1 MKQIHFILLRNEGL
15 VLKILIRHAHSP
27 WRPKPTN
34 LNIGDT
40 VMKQMDL
47 KIAIVGAGVGGLT
60 LALALREHGID
71 AQLYEQ
77 TEELREV
84 GAAVALSANATRF
97 YDRMGLRPD
106 FVKVCAEVP
115 GLIYRD
121 GRSGTVIGH
130 HRGTPSYREQFGGS
144 YWGIH
149 RADLQAVLSRAVGLE
164 RNKLSHR
171 LVDLVQHPDRVC
183 LSFDNGQRIDADL
196 VIGADGARSITRR
209 WMLGYDDALYSG
221 CSGFRGVVPAERMDL
236 LPDPET
242 IQFWVGPGGHLLHYP
257 IGDKGDQNFL
267 LVERHPSP
275 WPFRDWVMP
284 ASEGEQLR
292 LFKHWH
298 PAVVQM
304 ITAVP
309 ISQRWGLFHRPPL
322 GRWSKGRVTLIGD
335 AAHALVPHHG
345 QGANQSI
352 EDAVVLAAQLA
363 SAGPGNW
370 REAQEAYERLRR
382 GRTRKV
388 QYASIST
395 ADVLHLPD
403 GPAAQARNARLGAR
417 DSVLN
422 HLDWIHDFD
431 ALTEEPSERQGG
443 TWL

>member
-1 MKQIHFILLRNEGL
+1 MKH
-15 VLKILIRHAHSP
+15 H
-27 WRPKPTN
+27 
-34 LNIGDT
+34 
-40 VMKQMDL
+40 DL
-47 KIAIVGAGVGGLT
+47 KIAIVGAGIGGLT

-77 TEELREV
+77 TDELREV

-97 YDRMGLRPD
+97 YDRMGLRAQ
-106 FVKVCAEVP
+106 FEKVVAEVP
-115 GLIYRD
+115 GLVYRD
-121 GRSGTVIGH
+121 GRSGEVIGH
-130 HRGTPSYREQFGGS
+130 HRGTPDYRGQFGGS

-149 RADLQAVLSRAVGLE
+149 RADLQAILSSAVGLE
-164 RNKLSHR
+164 HIKLSHR
-171 LVDLVQHPDRVC
+171 LVDLTQHADHVE
-183 LSFDNGQRIDADL
+183 LTFQNGGRASADL
-196 VIGADGARSITRR
+196 VIGADGARSLTRR
-209 WMLGYDDALYSG
+209 WMLGYDDVLYSG

-257 IGDKGDQNFL
+257 IGDNGDQNFL

-275 WPFRDWVMP
+275 WPSRDWVMP
-284 ASEGEQLR
+284 ANEGEQLR
-292 LFKHWH
+292 QFRNWH

-304 ITAVP
+304 ISAVP

-352 EDAVVLAAQLA
+352 EDAVVLADQLA
-363 SAGPGNW
+363 KAGPGNW
-370 REAQEAYERLRR
+370 REAQESYERLRR

-403 GPAAQARNARLGAR
+403 GPAATERNARLGSR
-417 DSVLN
+417 EKVLH

-431 ALTEEPSERQGG
+431 ALSEEPNERQGG

>member
-1 MKQIHFILLRNEGL
+1 MEQL
-15 VLKILIRHAHSP
+15 
-27 WRPKPTN
+27 
-34 LNIGDT
+34 
-40 VMKQMDL
+40 DL
-47 KIAIVGAGVGGLT
+47 KIAIIGAGIGGLT

-77 TEELREV
+77 TDELREV

-97 YDRMGLRPD
+97 YEHMGLRAAFD
-106 FVKVCAEVP
+106 AVSAEIP
-115 GLIYRD
+115 ALIYRD
-121 GRSGTVIGH
+121 GRSGEVIGQ
-130 HRGTPSYREQFGGS
+130 HRGEPSYRQQFGGA
-144 YWGIH
+144 YWGVH
-149 RADLQAVLSRAVGLE
+149 RADLQAVLSDAVGLE
-164 RNKLSHR
+164 RIYLSHR
-171 LVDLVQHPDRVC
+171 LTDLVQHPDRVS
-183 LSFDNGQRIDADL
+183 LSFANGRHIDADL

-221 CSGFRGVVPAERMDL
+221 CSGFRGVVPAGLMDL
-236 LPDPET
+236 LPDPEA
-242 IQFWVGPGGHLLHYP
+242 IQFWVGPQGHLLHYP

-275 WPFRDWVMP
+275 WPSRDWVTP

-292 LFKHWH
+292 LFKDWH

-363 SAGPGNW
+363 KAGPGRW

-403 GPAAQARNARLGAR
+403 GPEAQARNARLRAR
-417 DSVLN
+417 DSLLH

-431 ALTEEPSERQGG
+431 ALAQEPTERQGG

>member
-1 MKQIHFILLRNEGL
+1 MEQLDF
-15 VLKILIRHAHSP
+15 
-27 WRPKPTN
+27 
-34 LNIGDT
+34 
-40 VMKQMDL
+40 
-47 KIAIVGAGVGGLT
+47 KIAIIGAGIGGLT

-77 TEELREV
+77 TDELREV

-97 YDRMGLRPD
+97 YDRMGLHAAFD
-106 FVKVCAEVP
+106 AVCAEIP
-115 GLIYRD
+115 ALIYRD
-121 GRSGTVIGH
+121 GRSGEVIGQ
-130 HRGTPSYREQFGGS
+130 HRGEPSYRQQFGGS
-144 YWGIH
+144 YWGVH
-149 RADLQAVLSRAVGLE
+149 RADLQAVLSNAVGLE
-164 RNKLSHR
+164 RINLSHR
-171 LVDLVQHPDRVC
+171 LTDLVQHPDRVR
-183 LSFDNGQRIDADL
+183 LSFANGRHIDADL

-221 CSGFRGVVPAERMDL
+221 CSGFRGVVPAGRMDL
-236 LPDPET
+236 LPDPEA
-242 IQFWVGPGGHLLHYP
+242 IQFWVGPQGHLLHYP
-257 IGDKGDQNFL
+257 IGGKGDQNFL

-275 WPFRDWVMP
+275 WPSRDWVTP

-292 LFKHWH
+292 LFKDWH

-304 ITAVP
+304 IMAVP

-363 SAGPGNW
+363 KAGPGRW

-403 GPAAQARNARLGAR
+403 GPEAQARNARLRGR
-417 DSVLN
+417 DSLLH

-431 ALTEEPSERQGG
+431 ALAQEPTERQGG

>member
-1 MKQIHFILLRNEGL
+1 MEKL
-15 VLKILIRHAHSP
+15 
-27 WRPKPTN
+27 
-34 LNIGDT
+34 
-40 VMKQMDL
+40 DL
-47 KIAIVGAGVGGLT
+47 KIAIIGAGIGGLT

-71 AQLYEQ
+71 AQIYEQ
-77 TEELREV
+77 TDELREV

-97 YDRMGLRPD
+97 YERMGLRAAFD
-106 FVKVCAEVP
+106 AVCAEIP
-115 GLIYRD
+115 ALIYRD
-121 GRSGTVIGH
+121 GRSGEVIGQ
-130 HRGTPSYREQFGGS
+130 HRGEPSYRQQFGGS

-149 RADLQAVLSRAVGLE
+149 RADLQAVLSNAVGRE
-164 RNKLSHR
+164 RINLSHR
-171 LVDLVQHPDRVC
+171 LTGLVQHPDSVS
-183 LSFDNGQRIDADL
+183 LSFANGRHIDADL

-221 CSGFRGVVPAERMDL
+221 CSGFRGVVPAGRMDL
-236 LPDPET
+236 LPDPEAL
-242 IQFWVGPGGHLLHYP
+242 QYWVGPQGHLLHYP
-257 IGDKGDQNFL
+257 IGDEGDQNFL

-275 WPFRDWVMP
+275 WPSRDWVTP

-292 LFKHWH
+292 LFKDWH

-363 SAGPGNW
+363 KAGPGRW

-403 GPAAQARNARLGAR
+403 GPEAQARNARLRAR
-417 DSVLN
+417 DSLLH

-431 ALTEEPSERQGG
+431 ALAQEPTERQGG

>member
-1 MKQIHFILLRNEGL
+1 MEQL
-15 VLKILIRHAHSP
+15 
-27 WRPKPTN
+27 
-34 LNIGDT
+34 
-40 VMKQMDL
+40 DL
-47 KIAIVGAGVGGLT
+47 KIAIIGAGIGGLT

-77 TEELREV
+77 TDELREV

-97 YDRMGLRPD
+97 YERMGLRAAFD
-106 FVKVCAEVP
+106 AVCAEIP
-115 GLIYRD
+115 ALIYRD
-121 GRSGTVIGH
+121 GRSGEVIGQ
-130 HRGTPSYREQFGGS
+130 HRGEPSYRQQFGGS

-149 RADLQAVLSRAVGLE
+149 RADLQAVLSNAVGLE
-164 RNKLSHR
+164 RINLSHR
-171 LVDLVQHPDRVC
+171 LTDLVQHPDRVS
-183 LSFDNGQRIDADL
+183 LSFANGRHIDADL

-221 CSGFRGVVPAERMDL
+221 CSGFRGVVPAGRMDR
-236 LPDPET
+236 LPDPEALQYW
-242 IQFWVGPGGHLLHYP
+242 IGPQGHLLHYP
-257 IGDKGDQNFL
+257 IGDEGDQNFL

-275 WPFRDWVMP
+275 WSSRDWVMP

-292 LFKHWH
+292 LFKDWH

-363 SAGPGNW
+363 KAGPGRW

-403 GPAAQARNARLGAR
+403 EPEAQARNARLRAR
-417 DSVLN
+417 DSLLH

-431 ALTEEPSERQGG
+431 ALAQEPTERQGG

>member
-1 MKQIHFILLRNEGL
+1 MEQL
-15 VLKILIRHAHSP
+15 
-27 WRPKPTN
+27 
-34 LNIGDT
+34 
-40 VMKQMDL
+40 DL
-47 KIAIVGAGVGGLT
+47 KIAIIGAGIGGLT

-77 TEELREV
+77 TDELREV

-97 YDRMGLRPD
+97 YERMGLRAAFD
-106 FVKVCAEVP
+106 AVCAEIP
-115 GLIYRD
+115 ALIYRD
-121 GRSGTVIGH
+121 GRSGEVIGQ
-130 HRGTPSYREQFGGS
+130 HRGEPSYRQQFGGS
-144 YWGIH
+144 YWGVH
-149 RADLQAVLSRAVGLE
+149 RADLQAVLSNAVGLE
-164 RNKLSHR
+164 RINLSHR
-171 LVDLVQHPDRVC
+171 LTDLVQHPDRVS
-183 LSFDNGQRIDADL
+183 LSFANGRHIDADL

-221 CSGFRGVVPAERMDL
+221 CSGFRGVVPAGRMDR
-236 LPDPET
+236 LPDPEALQYW
-242 IQFWVGPGGHLLHYP
+242 IGPQGHLLHYP
-257 IGDKGDQNFL
+257 IGDEGDQNFL

-275 WPFRDWVMP
+275 WPSRDWVTP

-292 LFKHWH
+292 LFKDWH

-322 GRWSKGRVTLIGD
+322 GRWSKGRVTLVGD

-352 EDAVVLAAQLA
+352 EDAVVLAAHLA
-363 SAGPGNW
+363 KAGPGRW

-403 GPAAQARNARLGAR
+403 GPEAQARNARLRGR
-417 DSVLN
+417 DSLLR

-431 ALTEEPSERQGG
+431 ALAQEPTERQGG

>member
-1 MKQIHFILLRNEGL
+1 MKQN
-15 VLKILIRHAHSP
+15 
-27 WRPKPTN
+27 
-34 LNIGDT
+34 
-40 VMKQMDL
+40 DL
-47 KIAIVGAGVGGLT
+47 KIAIVGAGIGGLT

-77 TEELREV
+77 TDELREV

-97 YDRMGLRPD
+97 YDRMGLRAA
-106 FVKVCAEVP
+106 FEKVCAEVP
-115 GLIYRD
+115 ALVYRD
-121 GRSGTVIGH
+121 GRSGEVIGH
-130 HRGTPSYREQFGGS
+130 HRGAPDYRGQFGGS
-144 YWGIH
+144 YWGVH
-149 RADLQAVLSRAVGLE
+149 RADLQAILSSAVGLD
-164 RNKLSHR
+164 RIKLGHR
-171 LVDLVQHPDRVC
+171 LVELTQNADRVE
-183 LSFDNGQRIDADL
+183 LTFQNGERVEADL
-196 VIGADGARSITRR
+196 VIGADGARSLTRR
-209 WMLGYDDALYSG
+209 WMLGYDDVLYSG
-221 CSGFRGVVPAERMDL
+221 CSGFRGVVPAELMDL

-275 WPFRDWVMP
+275 WPSRDWVMP

-292 LFKHWH
+292 LFKDWH

-352 EDAVVLAAQLA
+352 EDAVVLADQLA
-363 SAGPGNW
+363 KAGAGNW
-370 REAQEAYERLRR
+370 RAAQEAYERLRR

-403 GPAAQARNARLGAR
+403 GPAASERNARLGSR
-417 DSVLN
+417 ERVLH

-431 ALTEEPSERQGG
+431 ALSQEPNERQGG

>member
-1 MKQIHFILLRNEGL
+1 
-15 VLKILIRHAHSP
+15 
-27 WRPKPTN
+27 
-34 LNIGDT
+34 
-40 VMKQMDL
+40 
-47 KIAIVGAGVGGLT
+47 
-60 LALALREHGID
+60 
-71 AQLYEQ
+71 
-77 TEELREV
+77 
-84 GAAVALSANATRF
+84 
-97 YDRMGLRPD
+97 
-106 FVKVCAEVP
+106 
-115 GLIYRD
+115 
-121 GRSGTVIGH
+121 
-130 HRGTPSYREQFGGS
+130 
-144 YWGIH
+144 
-149 RADLQAVLSRAVGLE
+149 
-164 RNKLSHR
+164 
-171 LVDLVQHPDRVC
+171 
-183 LSFDNGQRIDADL
+183 
-196 VIGADGARSITRR
+196 
-209 WMLGYDDALYSG
+209 
-221 CSGFRGVVPAERMDL
+221 MDL
-236 LPDPET
+236 LPDPEA
-242 IQFWVGPGGHLLHYP
+242 IQFWVGPQGHLLHYP

-275 WPFRDWVMP
+275 WPSRDWVTP

-292 LFKHWH
+292 LFKDWH

-363 SAGPGNW
+363 KAGPGHW

-403 GPAAQARNARLGAR
+403 GPEAQARNARLRAR
-417 DSVLN
+417 DSLLH

-431 ALTEEPSERQGG
+431 ALAQEPTERQGG

>member
-1 MKQIHFILLRNEGL
+1 MEQL
-15 VLKILIRHAHSP
+15 
-27 WRPKPTN
+27 
-34 LNIGDT
+34 
-40 VMKQMDL
+40 DL
-47 KIAIVGAGVGGLT
+47 KIAIIGAGIGGLT

-77 TEELREV
+77 TDELREV

-97 YDRMGLRPD
+97 YERMGLRAAFD
-106 FVKVCAEVP
+106 AVCAEIP
-115 GLIYRD
+115 ALIYRD
-121 GRSGTVIGH
+121 GRSGEVIGQ
-130 HRGTPSYREQFGGS
+130 HRGEPSYRQQFGGS

-149 RADLQAVLSRAVGLE
+149 RADLQTVLSNAVGLE
-164 RNKLSHR
+164 RINLSHR
-171 LVDLVQHPDRVC
+171 LTDLVQHPDRVS
-183 LSFDNGQRIDADL
+183 LSFANGRHIDADL

-221 CSGFRGVVPAERMDL
+221 CSGFRGVVQAGRMDL
-236 LPDPET
+236 LPDPEA
-242 IQFWVGPGGHLLHYP
+242 IQFWVGPQGHLLHYP

-275 WPFRDWVMP
+275 WPSRDWVTP

-292 LFKHWH
+292 LFKDWH

-352 EDAVVLAAQLA
+352 EDAVVLATQLA
-363 SAGPGNW
+363 KAGPGHW

-403 GPAAQARNARLGAR
+403 GPEAQARNARLRAR
-417 DSVLN
+417 DSLLH

-431 ALTEEPSERQGG
+431 ALAQEPTERQGG

>member
-1 MKQIHFILLRNEGL
+1 MEQL
-15 VLKILIRHAHSP
+15 
-27 WRPKPTN
+27 
-34 LNIGDT
+34 
-40 VMKQMDL
+40 DL
-47 KIAIVGAGVGGLT
+47 KIAIVGAGIGGLT
-60 LALALREHGID
+60 LALALREHGVD

-77 TEELREV
+77 TDELREV

-97 YDRMGLRPD
+97 YERMGLRAAFD
-106 FVKVCAEVP
+106 AVCAEIP
-115 GLIYRD
+115 ALIYRD
-121 GRSGTVIGH
+121 GRSGEVIGQ
-130 HRGTPSYREQFGGS
+130 HRGEPSYRQQFGGS
-144 YWGIH
+144 YWGVH
-149 RADLQAVLSRAVGLE
+149 RADLQAVLSQAVGLE
-164 RNKLSHR
+164 RIHLSHR
-171 LVDLVQHPDRVC
+171 LTDLVQHSDRVS
-183 LSFDNGQRIDADL
+183 LSFANGRQIDADL

-221 CSGFRGVVPAERMDL
+221 CSGFRGVVPAGRMDL
-236 LPDPET
+236 LPDPEA
-242 IQFWVGPGGHLLHYP
+242 IQFWVGPQGHLLHYP

-275 WPFRDWVMP
+275 WPSRDWVTS
-284 ASEGEQLR
+284 ANEGEQLR
-292 LFKHWH
+292 LFKDWH

-352 EDAVVLAAQLA
+352 EDAVVLAARLA
-363 SAGPGNW
+363 KAGPGRW

-403 GPAAQARNARLGAR
+403 GPEAQARNARLRAR
-417 DSVLN
+417 DSLLH

-431 ALTEEPSERQGG
+431 ALAQEPTDRQGG

>member
-1 MKQIHFILLRNEGL
+1 MEQL
-15 VLKILIRHAHSP
+15 
-27 WRPKPTN
+27 
-34 LNIGDT
+34 
-40 VMKQMDL
+40 DL
-47 KIAIVGAGVGGLT
+47 KIAIIGAGIGGLT
-60 LALALREHGID
+60 LALALQEHGID

-77 TEELREV
+77 TDELREV

-97 YDRMGLRPD
+97 YERMGLRSAFD
-106 FVKVCAEVP
+106 AVCAEIP
-115 GLIYRD
+115 ALIYRD
-121 GRSGTVIGH
+121 GRSGEVIGQ
-130 HRGTPSYREQFGGS
+130 HRGEPSYRQQFGGS
-144 YWGIH
+144 YWGVH
-149 RADLQAVLSRAVGLE
+149 RADLQAVLSKAVSLE
-164 RNKLSHR
+164 RINLSHR
-171 LVDLVQHPDRVC
+171 LIDLTQHPDCVS
-183 LSFDNGQRIDADL
+183 LSFANGRHVDADL

-221 CSGFRGVVPAERMDL
+221 CSGFRGVVPAGRMDL
-236 LPDPET
+236 LPDPEA
-242 IQFWVGPGGHLLHYP
+242 IQFWVGPQGHLLHYP

-275 WPFRDWVMP
+275 WPSRDWVTP
-284 ASEGEQLR
+284 ASEGEQMR
-292 LFKHWH
+292 LFKDWH

-309 ISQRWGLFHRPPL
+309 VSQRWGLFHRPPL

-363 SAGPGNW
+363 KAGPGHW

-403 GPAAQARNARLGAR
+403 GPEAQARNARLRAR
-417 DSVLN
+417 GSLLH

-431 ALTEEPSERQGG
+431 ALAQEPTERQGG